1 MLLDFVVGRILG
13 GVGEKDGGF
22 DYYTVG
28 AAFFCELLET
38 VTSRDNIVYYY
49 DLLADDLRRYDDV
62 GVGFD
67 GVSVLA

>member
-1 MLLDFVVGRILG
+1 MLLDFVVGWVFG

-28 AAFFCELLET
+28 AEFFCELMEA
-38 VTSRDNIVYYY
+38 VAGCDHIVYYY